1 MMEWLKKILEGAEVT
16 DGALNAEAL
25 QNTIEKEFPK
35 YAIPKTQFNEVNEKL
50 KTANETI
57 EQLKKDNQDNEL
69 LQQQVNAYKTKVEEL
84 ETAAADTQKEYA
96 LREKLQEAGAV
107 DPEYLIYKQGG
118 LEKFAFD
125 KDGKPVGIDDLL
137 KPLKESSP
145 HLFKNEQ
152 RGGYEPRG
160 GGKPSVSNPFAK
172 ETWNLTKQGEILR
185 SNPTQAAELAAAA
198 GVKL

>member
-96 LREKLQEAGAV
+96 LREKLAGSRRGRSGVSDLQTGRSGKVCFRQRRQAGGDRRSVKAV
-107 DPEYLIYKQGG
+107 K
-118 LEKFAFD
+118 
-125 KDGKPVGIDDLL
+125 GIF
-137 KPLKESSP
+137 SA
-145 HLFKNEQ
+145 
-152 RGGYEPRG
+152 
-160 GGKPSVSNPFAK
+160 SV
-172 ETWNLTKQGEILR
+172 
-185 SNPTQAAELAAAA
+185 
-198 GVKL
+198 

>member
-1 MMEWLKKILEGAEVT
+1 MMEWLKTIIEGAVVT
-16 DGALNAEAL
+16 NGVLDAEAL
-25 QNTIEKEFPK
+25 QSAIEKEFPK
-35 YAIPKTQFNEVNEKL
+35 HAVPKSDFNDLNSRL
-50 KTANETI
+50 TAANNTI
-57 EQLKKDNQDNEL
+57 ENLKKNNQDNEA
-69 LQQQVNAYKTKVEEL
+69 LQNEVETYKGKVKQL
-84 ETAAADTQKEYA
+84 EAAAANTQKKYA

-118 LEKFAFD
+118 LEKFTFD

-152 RGGYEPRG
+152 RGGYDPRG
-160 GGKPSVSNPFAK
+160 GGKPPVSNPFAK
-172 ETWNLTKQGEILR
+172 DTWNLTKQGEILR